1 MSEHTI
7 TVAGVAVDTRHWI
20 GGERVASAQTFPDV
34 SPIDGSTIGEISRG
48 TAMEAAAAVAA
59 AKAAFPAWAA
69 TSRAERAR
77 ILHAIADGVE
87 KRIEELSIVETTDNG
102 ALLRSHRRG
111 VMPRVAHNFRFFAD
125 WLLKLEHEDFETRG
139 HTNHVS
145 WDPAG
150 PSVLITPWNA
160 PLMLATWKVA
170 PALAAGN
177 TVILKP
183 AEWTPLTASLLADI
197 AAEAGLPAGVL
208 NVVQGYGSEIGDALT
223 SHPDVRRISFTGS
236 VPTAKRIA
244 ESAAANLTPLSL
256 ELGGKSPLLVFADA
270 DLDLAVDLAVEQ
282 YDNAGQVCLAA
293 TRFLVEESVAEEFTR
308 RFVEKAGQLTQGDP
322 RGEATDIGPNIHP
335 LQLEKIDGFVQRAV
349 AAGARAVIGGHRK
362 DGQYYAPTLL
372 TDVAQ
377 DSEIVQEEVFGP
389 VLTLQTFATEDEAV
403 RLANDT
409 RFGLAATLATGDPER
424 AERVTAQLVAG
435 TVWTNCFFVRD
446 LQAPFGGSRHSGVGR
461 EGGTWSFDFYCD
473 LKNTVDLA
481 ERMERTMGE
490 IVGAGLLAHVPTIVL
505 PEETR
510 LELNGGKE
518 ITLVTGLHQ
527 LRKDVFERD
536 DYDTVVVLDSHWATT
551 VEFVVTAQQRR
562 AGLFTSEELPRGMC
576 RMPYDFPGDPEL
588 AHNIAASSPTSTA
601 PGSPR
606 SRTSTCR
613 STTPPP
619 TCGSSWGRGCPT
631 SGG

>member
-1 MSEHTI
+1 MTEKI
-7 TVAGVAVDTRHWI
+7 TVAGVPVDTRHWI
-20 GGERVASAQTFPDV
+20 GGRRVASAGTFTDV
-34 SPIDGSTIGEISRG
+34 SPIDGRVLGEIARG
-48 TAMEAAAAVAA
+48 GPAEVEAAVAA
-59 AKAAFPAWAA
+59 AREAFPAWAA

-77 ILHAIADGVE
+77 VLHAIADGVE
-87 KRIEELSIVETTDNG
+87 KRLEELAIVETNDNG

-125 WLLKLEHEDFETRG
+125 WLLTLAHEDFETRG
-139 HTNHVS
+139 HTNRVS

-236 VPTAKRIA
+236 VPTAQRIA
-244 ESAAANLTPLSL
+244 ASAAPNLTPLSL

-308 RFVEKAGQLTQGDP
+308 RFVERASALTQGDP
-322 RGEATDIGPNIHP
+322 REETTDIGPNIHP
-335 LQLEKIDGFVQRAV
+335 RQLEKIDGFVRRAV
-349 AAGARAVIGGHRK
+349 ADGARVVVGGHPGE
-362 DGQYYAPTLL
+362 GQYYAPTLL

-389 VLTLQTFATEDEAV
+389 VLTLQTFTDEDEAV

-409 RFGLAATLATGDPER
+409 RFGLAATLATGDTER
-424 AERVTAQLVAG
+424 AARVTERLVAG
-435 TVWTNCFFVRD
+435 TVWVNCFFVRD

-473 LKNTVDLA
+473 VKNTV
-481 ERMERTMGE
+481 
-490 IVGAGLLAHVPTIVL
+490 
-505 PEETR
+505 
-510 LELNGGKE
+510 
-518 ITLVTGLHQ
+518 
-527 LRKDVFERD
+527 
-536 DYDTVVVLDSHWATT
+536 
-551 VEFVVTAQQRR
+551 
-562 AGLFTSEELPRGMC
+562 
-576 RMPYDFPGDPEL
+576 
-588 AHNIAASSPTSTA
+588 TA
-601 PGSPR
+601 PNGWNDH
-606 SRTSTCR
+606 
-613 STTPPP
+613 
-619 TCGSSWGRGCPT
+619 G
-631 SGG
+631 

>member
-1 MSEHTI
+1 MAHTI
-7 TVAGVAVDTRHWI
+7 TVAGVSVDTRHWI
-20 GGERVASAQTFPDV
+20 GGQRVASAETFTDV
-34 SPIDGSTIGEISRG
+34 SPIDGRVLGEIARG
-48 TAMEAAAAVAA
+48 GVGEVEAAVAA
-59 AKAAFPAWAA
+59 AREAFPSWAA
-69 TSRAERAR
+69 TTRTERAR
-77 ILHAIADGVE
+77 VLHAIADGVE
-87 KRIEELSIVETTDNG
+87 KRLEELAIVETNDNG

-125 WLLKLEHEDFETRG
+125 WLSALEHEDFETRG

-244 ESAAANLTPLSL
+244 ASAAPNLTPLSL

-308 RFVEKAGQLTQGDP
+308 RFVERAGALKQGDP
-322 RGEATDIGPNIHP
+322 RDEATDIGPNIHP
-335 LQLEKIDGFVQRAV
+335 RQLEKIDGFVRRAV
-349 AAGARAVIGGHRK
+349 EAGARVVIGGHREE
-362 DGQYYAPTLL
+362 GQYYAPTLL

-389 VLTLQTFATEDEAV
+389 VLTLQTFADEDEAV

-409 RFGLAATLATGDPER
+409 RFGLATTLATGDTER
-424 AERVTAQLVAG
+424 AARVTERLVAG
-435 TVWTNCFFVRD
+435 TVWVNCFFVRD
-446 LQAPFGGSRHSGVGR
+446 LRAPFGGSRHSGVGR

-473 LKNTVDLA
+473 LKNTV
-481 ERMERTMGE
+481 
-490 IVGAGLLAHVPTIVL
+490 
-505 PEETR
+505 
-510 LELNGGKE
+510 
-518 ITLVTGLHQ
+518 
-527 LRKDVFERD
+527 
-536 DYDTVVVLDSHWATT
+536 
-551 VEFVVTAQQRR
+551 
-562 AGLFTSEELPRGMC
+562 
-576 RMPYDFPGDPEL
+576 
-588 AHNIAASSPTSTA
+588 TA
-601 PGSPR
+601 PNGWNNH
-606 SRTSTCR
+606 
-613 STTPPP
+613 
-619 TCGSSWGRGCPT
+619 G
-631 SGG
+631 